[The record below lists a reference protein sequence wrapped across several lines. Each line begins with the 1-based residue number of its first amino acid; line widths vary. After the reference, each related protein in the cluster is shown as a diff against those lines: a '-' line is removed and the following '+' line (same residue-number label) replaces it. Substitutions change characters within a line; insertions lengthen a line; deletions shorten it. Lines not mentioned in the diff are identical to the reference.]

1 MCNLQLRM
9 ERRNSITLQEC
20 LSKPLL
26 QLKEPL
32 KVLSAHQRHPL
43 KSHTF
48 PSPPASCTPEKKPFK
63 FFMIDINNKKSGET
77 LYNVLLSAATTKT
90 AQRENLYFMKLARE
104 HNTENTEK
112 TKTFKKIFAPFP
124 TDFIESAQRF
134 VCMLFM
140 AQKIF
145 IYFAHRHFTIPNR
158 KKGRRVERKV

>member
-1 MCNLQLRM
+1 
-9 ERRNSITLQEC
+9 
-20 LSKPLL
+20 
-26 QLKEPL
+26 
-32 KVLSAHQRHPL
+32 
-43 KSHTF
+43 
-48 PSPPASCTPEKKPFK
+48 
-63 FFMIDINNKKSGET
+63 MIDINNKKSGET

-158 KKGRRVERKV
+158 KKGRRVERKVWEAKRNSGERRNTPRRAKNLSSFNGID